1 MSNSSGTAY
10 LFNNPSGSVHLYPT
24 ANGKT
29 ILNADEAG
37 NTWGSVGVYTSN
49 PNSSVQLHVNGSIFI
64 PSAGSLWITGYGD
77 SAPKRF
83 RFHNPGNDSYI
94 DFAGGPLQFRSGT
107 ASISDLMT
115 LTTSGNLGIGTTNP
129 PERLTV
135 NNGVDFFGTL
145 RVGANSGS
153 SSFLINLGTTG
164 VAGYRAAHI
173 YGDGTNMLIS
183 NQQAGYLGVF
193 TNNSII
199 NGIVNLSSGNVCVGT
214 TTAQGKLR
222 IHANTTYAN
231 NLVLT
236 TDDIYI
242 NSIDF
247 DSTNKTGGK
256 FWRMMSTH
264 QSASQGQGKFIIVNE
279 TNTKVGFS
287 STAAGAV
294 SIGTITPANTGLHV
308 KSGYGDVGE
317 FQMGPSNSNGF
328 HMYNQGGILEHYG
341 GTWGAGSWRGNWYN
355 NGLSIGGAL
364 SKGSGSFDIQH
375 PLHPDNKTKRLV
387 HSFIEGPRC
396 DLVYRGQVALVNG
409 TATVNLD
416 TDCVAEQDCG
426 MTPGTFQSLCANPQT
441 LLQNK
446 TSFNK
451 IRSSLQ
457 GNVLTIQCEDTVSTD
472 TIYWCVIAERKDP
485 FIKSWERT
493 NPNGYLVTEYT
504 RENENI
510 QV

>member
-1 MSNSSGTAY
+1 
-10 LFNNPSGSVHLYPT
+10 
-24 ANGKT
+24 
-29 ILNADEAG
+29 
-37 NTWGSVGVYTSN
+37 
-49 PNSSVQLHVNGSIFI
+49 
-64 PSAGSLWITGYGD
+64 
-77 SAPKRF
+77 
-83 RFHNPGNDSYI
+83 
-94 DFAGGPLQFRSGT
+94 
-107 ASISDLMT
+107 
-115 LTTSGNLGIGTTNP
+115 
-129 PERLTV
+129 
-135 NNGVDFFGTL
+135 
-145 RVGANSGS
+145 
-153 SSFLINLGTTG
+153 
-164 VAGYRAAHI
+164 
-173 YGDGTNMLIS
+173 
-183 NQQAGYLGVF
+183 
-193 TNNSII
+193 
-199 NGIVNLSSGNVCVGT
+199 
-214 TTAQGKLR
+214 
-222 IHANTTYAN
+222 
-231 NLVLT
+231 
-236 TDDIYI
+236 
-242 NSIDF
+242 
-247 DSTNKTGGK
+247 
-256 FWRMMSTH
+256 MSTH
-264 QSASQGQGKFIIVNE
+264 QSASEGQGKIIIL
-279 TNTKVGFS
+279 NTVDNKVGFC

-294 SIGTITPANTGLHV
+294 AIGTLYPANTGLHV
-308 KSGYGDVGE
+308 KSGYADVGE

-355 NGLSIGGAL
+355 NGLAIGGAL

-375 PLHPDNKTKRLV
+375 PLHPDDSTKRLV

-416 TDCVAEQDCG
+416 TDCVEEQNCA

-457 GNVLTIQCEDTVSTD
+457 GNVLTIQCEDTASTD